1 MISVIVIGKNE
12 ETHLA
17 HCFQSVHDSLG
28 MLKHEVIYVD
38 SRSTDR
44 SLTIAGKFGAR
55 CFLLDETDPTPGLG
69 RFVGAKEAQGEYL
82 LFLDGDMALCPG
94 FCEKAMMLMGPGGAD
109 AVCGQREDVYV
120 RDHHI
125 VSHRVNYFNCNAQ
138 RPCPE
143 FGGALFIKKEA
154 LERAGG
160 WSPDTIACEE
170 SELHARL
177 KAAGCSIL
185 EIPTRMI
192 VHTDEVRDNR
202 NPLSVVFSRRRLG
215 EGQAMRCAMA
225 GGSAKAYIAHNREKF
240 AVFALD
246 ALCALLLIACIAAWI
261 AAPTGIAGPVLLLAI
276 LFIQMMQLGY
286 FIAKRRPRAFVS
298 AKLLFFAFLPGMA
311 SYRARNRGY
320 APVAPIQR
328 KR

>member
-17 HCFQSVHDSLG
+17 HCFQSIRDSLRV
-28 MLKHEVIYVD
+28 LSHEVIYVD

-44 SLTIAGKFGAR
+44 SLHIAGKFGAR
-55 CFLLDETDPTPGLG
+55 CFLLEETDPTPGLG
-69 RFVGAKEAQGEYL
+69 RFVGAIEAQGEYL

-125 VSHRVNYFNCNAQ
+125 VGHRVNYFGCTAQ
-138 RPCPE
+138 RACPE

-160 WSPDTIACEE
+160 WSPDTVACEE

-185 EIPTRMI
+185 EIPVPMI
-192 VHTDEVRDNR
+192 VHTDEVRENR
-202 NPLSVVFSRRRLG
+202 SPLSVLLSRRRLG
-215 EGQAMRCAMA
+215 EGQALRCAMA
-225 GGSAKAYIAHNREKF
+225 HGSVKAYIRHNREKF
-240 AVFALD
+240 AFYALD
-246 ALCALLLIACIAAWI
+246 WLCVLLLIAGIVSLM
-261 AAPTGIAGPVLLLAI
+261 TGSSAGSVLLLPI
-276 LFIQMMQLGY
+276 LFIQMMQLGWL
-286 FIAKRRPRAFVS
+286 IAKRRPRAFVS
-298 AKLLFFAFLPGMA
+298 AKLLFFALLPGIA
-311 SYRARNRGY
+311 SYRVRSRAY
-320 APVAPIQR
+320 SPVAPIKK